1 MESDNARNATSKIS
15 REKKATVK
23 EKERQ
28 RCQAKRDKKLLT
40 NTHKVGYDA
49 SYGGLGRR

>member
-28 RCQAKRDKKLLT
+28 RRDKKKLLT